1 MERFRFWGG
10 CEGRQERRRAKTAT
24 FAARTARGGVARG
37 PAAKG
42 QSRALPSE
50 SGPPVEGMRAG
61 LDACKAGMDACK
73 AGCGKGKMHAGEG
86 A

>member
-1 MERFRFWGG
+1 MERFGLWGG

-50 SGPPVEGMRAG
+50 SDLPWN
-61 LDACKAGMDACK
+61 ACRQG
-73 AGCGKGKMHAGEG
+73 
-86 A
+86 